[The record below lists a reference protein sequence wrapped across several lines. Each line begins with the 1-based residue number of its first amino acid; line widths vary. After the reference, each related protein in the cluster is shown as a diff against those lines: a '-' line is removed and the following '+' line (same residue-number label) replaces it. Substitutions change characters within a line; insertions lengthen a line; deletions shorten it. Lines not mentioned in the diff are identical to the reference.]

1 MPKKI
6 DLSNVIPSDGD
17 FAALPEGC
25 YVCAVTALL
34 DNPDKEYFE
43 LVFDIAE
50 GPHAGYYSD
59 QWGQEHAY
67 AHRVIVSY
75 KDTAKGLLKG
85 RLLALTESNPGFDAE
100 AAYYGWCDNPALAAM
115 FTGKRFGLCM
125 LWDYYTTK
133 DGQTVPLK
141 NPRPDWMNAKMVPVQ
156 KVHDGTA
163 ELPKR
168 QERNTPPAAG
178 APAPA
183 ASPAAAPA
191 DPYDGEVPF

>member
-25 YVCAVTALL
+25 YVCSVTAMR
-34 DNPDKEYFE
+34 DNPAKEYFE
-43 LVFDIAE
+43 IVFDVAE

-59 QWGQEHAY
+59 QWGREHEF

-75 KDTAKGLLKG
+75 KDTAKGMLKG

-100 AAYYGWCDNPALAAM
+100 AAYAGWCDNPALSSL
-115 FTGKRFGLCM
+115 FLGKRFGLCM

-133 DGQTVPLK
+133 DGVTEPLK

-156 KVHDGTA
+156 RILDGTA

-178 APAPA
+178 SMA
-183 ASPAAAPA
+183 AQPVAAA